1 MLLLTCQHAI
11 FYIRVKIKGVVNMK
25 VIIKLNSLL
34 EDKGYSHREL
44 ARLTGIRH
52 PSISE
57 MCNNT
62 TKRIPLDNLA
72 KICEVLNCEI
82 TDILELQK

>member
-1 MLLLTCQHAI
+1 
-11 FYIRVKIKGVVNMK
+11 MK
-25 VIIKLNSLL
+25 VNIKLNSLL
-34 EDKGYSHREL
+34 EDKGISHREL
-44 ARLTGIRH
+44 SRLAGIRH

>member
-1 MLLLTCQHAI
+1 M
-11 FYIRVKIKGVVNMK
+11 R

-34 EDKGYSHREL
+34 EEKGISHREL
-44 ARLTGIRH
+44 SRITGIRH

-72 KICEVLNCEI
+72 KICEVLEC
-82 TDILELQK
+82 DINDVLELIKE

>member
-1 MLLLTCQHAI
+1 M
-11 FYIRVKIKGVVNMK
+11 YVR
-25 VIIKLNSLL
+25 IKLDQLL
-34 EDKGYSHREL
+34 EERGYSHREF
-44 ARLTGIRH
+44 ARLTGVRH

-72 KICEVLNCEI
+72 KMCEVLDCQI
-82 TDILELQK
+82 SDILVLEKEQSE